1 MGFIASKIE
10 VKEGKS
16 KVIDNAELPQDLLLD
31 KSELRV
37 LLKMIKNSSFEG
49 KDIEFSTLNNHKYL
63 KFGENIKTA
72 VSERIKKSEIKHKQ
86 LYLMKINHP

>member
-1 MGFIASKIE
+1 LGFIASKIE

-31 KSELRV
+31 KAELQV

-49 KDIEFSTLNNHKYL
+49 KDIELVFKMTWKLQEAYL
-63 KFGENIKTA
+63 SLQEN
-72 VSERIKKSEIKHKQ
+72 E
-86 LYLMKINHP
+86 

>member
-31 KSELRV
+31 KAELQV

-49 KDIEFSTLNNHKYL
+49 KDIELVFKLTWKLQEAYL
-63 KFGENIKTA
+63 SLQENG
-72 VSERIKKSEIKHKQ
+72 
-86 LYLMKINHP
+86 

>member
-1 MGFIASKIE
+1 LGFIASKIE

-16 KVIDNAELPQDLLLD
+16 KVIDNAELPQDLLLN

-49 KDIEFSTLNNHKYL
+49 KDIELIFKLTWKLQEAYL
-63 KFGENIKTA
+63 SLQEN
-72 VSERIKKSEIKHKQ
+72 E
-86 LYLMKINHP
+86 

>member
-16 KVIDNAELPQDLLLD
+16 RVIDNAELPQDLLLD
-31 KSELRV
+31 KAELRV

-49 KDIEFSTLNNHKYL
+49 KDIELVFKLTWKLQEAYL
-63 KFGENIKTA
+63 SLQENG
-72 VSERIKKSEIKHKQ
+72 
-86 LYLMKINHP
+86 